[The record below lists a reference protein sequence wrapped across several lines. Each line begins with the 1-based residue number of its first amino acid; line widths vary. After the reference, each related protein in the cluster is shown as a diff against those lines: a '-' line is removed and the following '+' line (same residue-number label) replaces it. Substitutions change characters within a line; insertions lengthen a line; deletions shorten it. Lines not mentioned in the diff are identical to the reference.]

1 MDNSSVVSNCHETRR
16 GWQQNVKWFLCS
28 MKWARTGHKRN
39 PHPLLCSNPP
49 TPTHPPSQL
58 TIPLSSAAFPS
69 PLPLCSIAE
78 ISINAIQSCRAAAN
92 PIRTKIQIKYVKCC
106 AGFCVS
112 TSVYPVNSGWLV
124 RNCIGIYIGIL
135 KGILWSFNSSF
146 PSSLP
151 LSISL
156 CLSSRNQTSVL
167 YLYRVCV
174 CVCGQTVDGLEPL

>member
-1 MDNSSVVSNCHETRR
+1 MSSGFCVQWNEPEPATKGIRIPYSVP
-16 GWQQNVKWFLCS
+16 
-28 MKWARTGHKRN
+28 N
-39 PHPLLCSNPP
+39 PPP
-49 TPTHPPSQL
+49 TPPPSQL
-58 TIPLSSAAFPS
+58 PIPLSSAAFHS

-112 TSVYPVNSGWLV
+112 TSVYPVDSGRLV
-124 RNCIGIYIGIL
+124 RNCIYLL

-174 CVCGQTVDGLEPL
+174 CVGKLWTALSRSRVKRLLDNRVGG